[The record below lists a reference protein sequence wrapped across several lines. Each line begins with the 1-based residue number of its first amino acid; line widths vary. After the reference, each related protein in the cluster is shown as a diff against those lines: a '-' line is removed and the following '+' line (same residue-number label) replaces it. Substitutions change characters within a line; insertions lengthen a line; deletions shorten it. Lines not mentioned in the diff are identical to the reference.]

1 MDKSLYLCGILI
13 TKLMN
18 NSRKLVDTVV
28 EAIQE
33 KKGHGIT
40 IADLRDIDGS
50 ICNYF
55 VICQGN
61 SPSQINA
68 IAESVY
74 IMAKKKLN
82 EIPVHEAGLQ
92 NLQWV
97 AIDYSDVVVHIF
109 LPEVRSFYDLDNLWE
124 DASLEQIKDL
134 D

>member
-1 MDKSLYLCGILI
+1 MDSSK
-13 TKLMN
+13 
-18 NSRKLVDTVV
+18 KLVDTIVR
-28 EAIQE
+28 AIQE

-40 IADLRDIDGS
+40 VADLRNIDGS

-74 IMAKKKLN
+74 LIAKKELG
-82 EIPVHEAGLQ
+82 EIPVHEAGLD

-97 AIDYSDVVVHIF
+97 AVDYGDVVVHIF
-109 LPEVRSFYDLDNLWE
+109 LPDVREFYDLDNLWE
-124 DASLEQIKDL
+124 DADL
-134 D
+134 KHIEDID

>member
-1 MDKSLYLCGILI
+1 MWQLM

-18 NSRKLVDTVV
+18 NSRKLVDTIV

-33 KKGHGIT
+33 KKGQGIT
-40 IADLRDIDGS
+40 IADLREIDGS

-74 IMAKKKLN
+74 LIAKKKLG
-82 EIPVHEAGLQ
+82 EMPVHEAGLQ

-97 AIDYSDVVVHIF
+97 AIDYGDVVVHIF
-109 LPEVRSFYDLDNLWE
+109 LPDVREFYDLDNLWE
-124 DASLEQIKDL
+124 DAKLEQIEDI

>member
-1 MDKSLYLCGILI
+1 
-13 TKLMN
+13 MN
-18 NSRKLVDTVV
+18 YSRKLVDTVV

-40 IADLRDIDGS
+40 IADLREIEGS
-50 ICNYF
+50 ICDYF

-74 IMAKKKLN
+74 LMAKNKLG

-97 AIDYSDVVVHIF
+97 AIDYADVVVHIF
-109 LPEVRSFYDLDNLWE
+109 LPEARDFYDLDNLWE
-124 DASLEQIKDL
+124 DTALEHIEDI

>member
-1 MDKSLYLCGILI
+1 MNKS
-13 TKLMN
+13 K
-18 NSRKLVDTVV
+18 KLVDTIVN
-28 EAIQE
+28 AIQE
-33 KKGHGIT
+33 KKGRGIT
-40 IADLRDIDGS
+40 VADLRDIDGS

-74 IMAKKKLN
+74 LLAKKQLG
-82 EIPVHEAGLQ
+82 EMPVHEAGLQ

-97 AIDYSDVVVHIF
+97 AIDYGDVIVHIF
-109 LPEVRSFYDLDNLWE
+109 LPEARAFYDLDNLWE
-124 DASLEQIKDL
+124 DAKLKQIEDI

>member
-1 MDKSLYLCGILI
+1 M

-18 NSRKLVDTVV
+18 YSRKLVDTVV

-40 IADLRDIDGS
+40 IADLREIEGS
-50 ICNYF
+50 ICDYF

-74 IMAKKKLN
+74 LMAKNKLG

-97 AIDYSDVVVHIF
+97 AIDYADVVVHIF
-109 LPEVRSFYDLDNLWE
+109 LPEARDFYDLDNLWE
-124 DASLEQIKDL
+124 DTALEHIEDI